1 MKSILTISFALCTAF
16 VFSQNNQVLNSY
28 NYLKNKEFDKA
39 KAATD
44 LAAENESTKNS
55 PKMWQYRGD
64 IYRAIF
70 QDTSAKV
77 RNLDMEAEEKS
88 LEAYMNCLK
97 IDLKENAKSPI
108 YKEDVKGPVV
118 IAAAAT
124 NRKAKW
130 YGGNKQF
137 DKAVKCYDL
146 IDQAL
151 IYDFDQGMKRNNLTK
166 EKLLYNKFEM
176 YAGANDI
183 PKMVE
188 FADKLI
194 GINYKDPKIFIH
206 MTNIMLGQKD
216 TAKALSYI
224 DKGKKLFDDN
234 MDLVNLEINIY
245 LAQGKSAALKEKLL
259 SAISLN
265 DNEVLHAILANI
277 YTKTNEPEKAEAE
290 YLKALEIKPE
300 YEVANYNLGV
310 VYFNKGNEWSKKA
323 GDLPPKEATKAKDF
337 DAKALVD
344 WKKSVVYFEKSYEVN
359 PDKATKQRLRQ
370 LLIKLGETEKAEKYK

>member
-1 MKSILTISFALCTAF
+1 MKNILTISFAFFTAF

-28 NYLKNKEFDKA
+28 NYFKSKEFDKA

-44 LAAENESTKNS
+44 AASENETTKNS
-55 PKMWQYRGD
+55 PKMLQYRGD
-64 IYRAIF
+64 IYRAIY

-77 RNLDMEAEEKS
+77 RNLDMEAEEKA
-88 LEAYMNCLK
+88 LEAYMNCLR
-97 IDLKENAKSPI
+97 IDLKDNAKSPI
-108 YKEDVKGPVV
+108 YKEDVKGPIVM
-118 IAAAAT
+118 AAAAT

-146 IDQAL
+146 VDQAL

-194 GINYKDPKIFIH
+194 AINYKDPKIFIH

-216 TAKALSYI
+216 TAKAISYI

-234 MDLVNLEINIY
+234 MDLINLEINIY
-245 LAQGKSAALKEKLL
+245 LAQGKSAALKEKLQ

>member
-1 MKSILTISFALCTAF
+1 MKRILTITLAFFTAF
-16 VFSQNNQVLNSY
+16 VFSQQNQVLNSI
-28 NYLKNKEFDKA
+28 NYLKSKEYDKA

-55 PKMWQYRGD
+55 AKMWQYRGE
-64 IYRAIF
+64 IYRAIAE
-70 QDTSAKV
+70 DKDEKV
-77 RNLDMEAEEKS
+77 RNLDLEAEEKA
-88 LEAYMNCLK
+88 LVAYMNCLK
-97 IDLKENAKSPI
+97 IDQKENAKSPI
-108 YKEDVKGPVV
+108 YKDEVKGPIVAS
-118 IAAAAT
+118 AADA

-130 YGGNKQF
+130 YAGQKQF
-137 DKAVKCYDL
+137 DKAINCYDL
-146 IDQAL
+146 VDQAL
-151 IYDFDQGMKRNNLTK
+151 VYDFDQGMKRNNLTK

-194 GINYKDPKIFIH
+194 GINYKDPKIFVH

-216 TAKALSYI
+216 TVKALSYI

-245 LAQGKSAALKEKLL
+245 LAQGKSAQLKEKLQT
-259 SAISLN
+259 AISLN

-323 GDLPPKEATKAKDF
+323 GDLPPKEAAKAKDY